1 MGEHDQGPETSD
13 AASEVW
19 HIEVDKRPLPARI
32 LRTFATVV
40 WGLLTEGGA
49 VSPSNQVWLVV
60 ETATG
65 RVLTNVKQSYGDE
78 SDTGAQLASE
88 LETYSPSEFA
98 ARWGFKVTNP

>member
-1 MGEHDQGPETSD
+1 MGEHDQGPATPD

-19 HIEVDKRPLPARI
+19 HVEVDKRPLPARM

-40 WGLLTEGGA
+40 FGLLTEGGA
-49 VSPSNQVWLVV
+49 TSPANQMWHIV

-65 RVLTNVKQSYGDE
+65 RILTTVKQNYGDE

-88 LETYSPSEFA
+88 LEAYSPSEFA
-98 ARWGFKVTNP
+98 ARWGFEVTSP